1 MKNKM
6 IMSSVTVAALLVSQ
20 TREYATMTT
29 TKSPSG
35 GVIGANF
42 NQVDVAVVTDVSRLS
57 WRAGQR
63 LRDNAG
69 GEWVYAK
76 VALNSTAGVQGN
88 AYHING
94 AGVAVLATTTLALF
108 GFMLGFPAV
117 AIPAD
122 TVNDQ
127 YAWFQ
132 VHGPCEGIRVAAS
145 CVQRVRLNTT
155 ATAGLLDDDATSG
168 AKTADGVT
176 IDTTDASAATSTVAG
191 ILTNARVL
199 TTL

>member
-1 MKNKM
+1 
-6 IMSSVTVAALLVSQ
+6 
-20 TREYATMTT
+20 MTT
-29 TKSPSG
+29 TKSPQTAL
-35 GVIGANF
+35 GANF

-76 VALNSTAGVQGN
+76 VALNSTASVQGN
-88 AYHING
+88 AFHING
-94 AGVAVLATTTLALF
+94 AGVAVMATTTLALF
-108 GFMLGFPAV
+108 GMFLGFPAV
-117 AIPAD
+117 AIPLDA
-122 TVNDQ
+122 VNDQ

-132 VHGPCEGIRVAAS
+132 THGPCEGIRVAAS
-145 CVQRVRLNTT
+145 CVLRVRLNTT

-176 IDTTDASAATSTVAG
+176 IDVTDVSAATSTVAG
-191 ILTNARVL
+191 ILSNARVL

>member
-1 MKNKM
+1 
-6 IMSSVTVAALLVSQ
+6 
-20 TREYATMTT
+20 MTT
-29 TKSPSG
+29 TKGPM
-35 GVIGANF
+35 VPGANF
-42 NQVDVAVVTDVSRLS
+42 NQVDVAVVTDASKLS
-57 WRAGQR
+57 WRPGNR
-63 LRDNAG
+63 VRDNAG

-76 VALNSTAGVQGN
+76 VALNSTACVQGN

-94 AGVAVLATTTLALF
+94 AGTAVLATTTLALR
-108 GFMLGFPAV
+108 GMYLGFPAV
-117 AIPAD
+117 TIPAD

-145 CVQRVRLNTT
+145 CVLRVRLNTT

-176 IDTTDASAATSTVAG
+176 IDVTDTTAATSTVAG
-191 ILTNARVL
+191 ILSNSAVGA
-199 TTL
+199 TL